1 MTTKRTNP
9 NPMTTKT
16 PKHTLE
22 LPIHRKL
29 QSLDEPLLTDEEY
42 EQLAR
47 ISAKSR
53 IARTPLIT
61 GVSADWERGFAKGQ
75 DMAFAHTLASF
86 PALAREVIAKA
97 THQ

>member
-1 MTTKRTNP
+1 MKENH
-9 NPMTTKT
+9 T
-16 PKHTLE
+16 PD
-22 LPIHRKL
+22 LPIHRML
-29 QSLDEPLLTDEEY
+29 QDIDVALLTDAEY

-75 DMAFAHTLASF
+75 DIAFAHTLAAF

-97 THQ
+97 NQQ